1 MLAHLGWR
9 ALFWAPHKLEH
20 YANNL
25 YSLCLFLF
33 THVFS
38 IFFVLYPILN
48 LRPCFWVH
56 FLSSLEIHLRVIYGQ

>member
-1 MLAHLGWR
+1 MLAHLGWQ

-48 LRPCFWVH
+48 LRLIFFPPE
-56 FLSSLEIHLRVIYGQ
+56 LYPLEIHLRVIYGQ